1 MQKVNPGEELDPSI
15 LLPHIQSTMLQFPCF
30 QGFRVHDVSVNWAK
44 IPAAL
49 YPDLFGCF
57 SSKRRLKNWLWGTEV
72 TVGRTGKL
80 QGYTKKKSCC
90 SQEKLQLLPEAEA
103 ETIATKMIGC
113 SRLCRNVLAH
123 LLVEVESHSS
133 HLMIHNN
140 PTWIEKVRENGT
152 TYMYG
157 TLLL

>member
-1 MQKVNPGEELDPSI
+1 MQKVNPREELDPSI

-30 QGFRVHDVSVNWAK
+30 RGYRVHDVSISWAK

-49 YPDLFGCF
+49 CPDLFGRL
-57 SSKRRLKNWLWGTEV
+57 SSKRRRKNWLWGTEV
-72 TVGRTGKL
+72 TVGRIGKL
-80 QGYTKKKSCC
+80 QGYTKKKACC
-90 SQEKLQLLPEAEA
+90 SKERLQLLPEAEA
-103 ETIATKMIGC
+103 EAIATKMIGY

-123 LLVEVESHSS
+123 LLMEIESHNS

-140 PTWIEKVRENGT
+140 PTLIEKVRENGT